1 MPRRDLLATIEP
13 LGGDDLVALA
23 QCHALDA
30 TVFPHV
36 SLPKVLGLPSVFVAK
51 DDGGVVGFAAIS
63 SADRRVMEIRGL
75 AVDPARRRL
84 GIGRQLLRA
93 VVREARARRAGHV
106 LLHVSTA
113 NDAAVSLYE
122 SERFGVVERVPG
134 FYQGRAFGDGGDA
147 FVMVKALRRR

>member
-134 FYQGRAFGDGGDA
+134 FYRGRAFGDGGDA
-147 FVMVKALRRR
+147 FVMVRALRRR